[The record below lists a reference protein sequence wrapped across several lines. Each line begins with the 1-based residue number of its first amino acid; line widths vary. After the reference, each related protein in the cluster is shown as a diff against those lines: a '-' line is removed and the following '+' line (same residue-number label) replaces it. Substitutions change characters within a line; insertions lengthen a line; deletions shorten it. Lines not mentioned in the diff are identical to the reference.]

1 VYLARG
7 EIREKFRPKAV
18 GCCIGNEQRGEK
30 RSCKALG
37 IKFLQIGMAFRGL
50 DWPSA
55 STNQNSTNM
64 FKNYWTIAVR
74 SLQRNKSYTLINF
87 LGLTVGMAAS
97 LLLFLLVRYETSF
110 DAFHTKK
117 DRIYRVVT
125 VNRGDQGESRLSAV
139 TFPLAGALKAAYPQ
153 LEQVVPTYLDW
164 DEKLIVQG
172 GDGQAPKV
180 FQDNALYAGSAFFKT
195 FDYGALEG
203 DPRTLLDV
211 PYTAMLTKAKA
222 AKYFGDW
229 RTAVG
234 KTLQVNHRVLVKVAG
249 ILQDPPPN
257 TDFPIGVVVSLSTLT
272 DAHMI
277 GSAATDWSS
286 INGGTQ
292 CYVLLKPGTSMPALE
307 RSIDQT
313 ARAHQPDKN
322 SKSGAGLQALGDM
335 HYDTTLDIYSGT
347 TFSRKLIE
355 ALVLIGF
362 FLVVIA
368 CINFVNLATA
378 QAVNRSREVGVRKV
392 LGSGRRQLVFRFL
405 AETGMIS
412 ALALVAAVLLA
423 VPLLG
428 PLNDLL
434 EIKLSAAPLSEPVVM
449 AFLPGVW
456 VVVTM
461 LSGVYPS
468 LVLSGF
474 NPINA
479 LKSKVAASST
489 RGISLRRGLV
499 VLQFVIAQVLI
510 TGVLVIVSQMNYFR
524 HADLG
529 FTREAIVNVR
539 MPNDSL
545 GQLRQMPLRQEI
557 MRNPGVEEFSY
568 SFASPTD
575 YSGSWSDFR
584 YDHAKT
590 NFGVSLRW
598 ADTSYFQLYKLRLVA
613 GRLYNNDVS
622 SDTTREFI
630 VNETCVRKLGLRH
643 PQDAIGHQINFWDGQ
658 QVGQIVGV
666 VKDYHVSSLKDSI
679 APVVMWPSRN
689 LYLTANIKVQPA
701 RMKETVT
708 AIEKAWR
715 SAFPTGYFNYQFLD
729 DKLASLYKQEDQLSV
744 LYRVFAGIAIFISC
758 LGLYGL
764 VSFMAVQRNKEI
776 GIRKVLGAS
785 VGQVVFLLSKEFT
798 VLVLLAFAIAT
809 PLSWYFMHQWLQQYV
824 YRIDLGPGF
833 FIVTVVAAVVI
844 AWLTVGYRA
853 IRAAL
858 ANPVGSL
865 RSAE

>member
-1 VYLARG
+1 M
-7 EIREKFRPKAV
+7 FR
-18 GCCIGNEQRGEK
+18 
-30 RSCKALG
+30 
-37 IKFLQIGMAFRGL
+37 
-50 DWPSA
+50 
-55 STNQNSTNM
+55 
-64 FKNYWTIAVR
+64 NYWTIALR
-74 SLQRNKSYTLINF
+74 SLQRNKGYTLINF
-87 LGLTVGMAAS
+87 LGLTVGMAAC

-110 DAFHTKK
+110 DAFHTRK

-125 VNRGDQGESRLSAV
+125 VNRGPQGEHRLSAV
-139 TFPLAGALKAAYPQ
+139 TFPLAGALKSAYPQ

-164 DEKLIVQG
+164 DEKVIVQG
-172 GDGQAPKV
+172 ADGQAPKV
-180 FQDNALYAGSAFFKT
+180 FQDNALYVGTAFFKT
-195 FDYGALEG
+195 FDYGALQG
-203 DPRTLLDV
+203 DPKTLMDA

-222 AKYFGDW
+222 VKYFGDW
-229 RTAVG
+229 RSAVG
-234 KTLQVNHRVLVKVAG
+234 KTLQINNRVLVKVAG

-257 TDFPIGVVVSLSTLT
+257 TDFPIGLVISHATIT
-272 DAHMI
+272 AANMI
-277 GSAATDWSS
+277 GSVATDWSS
-286 INGGTQ
+286 IDGGTQ
-292 CYVLLKPGTSMPALE
+292 CYVLLKPGASLPALE

-313 ARAHQPDKN
+313 TRSHSPDKN

-355 ALVLIGF
+355 ALVLIGI

-368 CINFVNLATA
+368 CINFINLATA

-412 ALALVAAVLLA
+412 GLALVAAIMLA
-423 VPLLG
+423 IPLLG

-434 EIKLSAAPLSEPVVM
+434 VIKLSAAPLAEPVVM
-449 AFLPGVW
+449 VFVLGVW
-456 VVVTM
+456 LIVTI
-461 LSGVYPS
+461 LSGIYPS

-529 FTREAIVNVR
+529 FAREAIVTVR
-539 MPNDSL
+539 MPSDSV
-545 GQLRQMPLRQEI
+545 GQLRQMPLRQELL
-557 MRNPGVEEFSY
+557 RNPGVEEFSY

-584 YDHAKT
+584 YDHAKI

-598 ADTSYFQLYKLRLVA
+598 ADTSYFHLYQLRLLA
-613 GRLYNNDVS
+613 GRLYHNEAS

-630 VNETCVRKLGLRH
+630 VNETCLHKLGLRH
-643 PQDAIGHQINFWDGQ
+643 PQDAIGHQINFWDGN

-666 VKDYHVSSLKDSI
+666 VRDYHVSSLKDSI
-679 APVVMWPSRN
+679 APVVMWPSREA
-689 LYLTANIKVQPA
+689 YYTANIKIQPT

-729 DKLASLYKQEDQLSV
+729 DKLASLYKQEDQLSM

-785 VGQVVFLLSKEFT
+785 VGQVVVLLSREFT
-798 VLVLLAFAIAT
+798 LLVLLAFALAT
-809 PLSWYFMHQWLQQYV
+809 PLSWYLMHQWLQQYV
-824 YRIDLGPGF
+824 YRISLGPGF
-833 FIVTVVAAVVI
+833 FIVTLLAAVVI

-853 IRAAL
+853 FRAAL
-858 ANPVGSL
+858 ANPAGSL
-865 RSAE
+865 RSE

>member
-1 VYLARG
+1 
-7 EIREKFRPKAV
+7 
-18 GCCIGNEQRGEK
+18 
-30 RSCKALG
+30 
-37 IKFLQIGMAFRGL
+37 
-50 DWPSA
+50 
-55 STNQNSTNM
+55 M

-74 SLQRNKSYTLINF
+74 SLQRNKGYTLINF
-87 LGLTVGMAAS
+87 LGLTVGMAAC

-110 DAFHTKK
+110 DAFHTKG

-125 VNRGDQGESRLSAV
+125 VDRGPQGEHRLGEV
-139 TFPLAGALKAAYPQ
+139 TFPLADALKSAYPQ
-153 LEQVVPTYLDW
+153 LEQVFPTYLDW
-164 DEKLIVQG
+164 EEKFIVQR
-172 GDGQAPKV
+172 GDGQAPMV

-195 FDYGALEG
+195 FDFGGLEG
-203 DPRTLLDV
+203 DPRTLMDA
-211 PYTAMLTKAKA
+211 PYTAMLTKDKA
-222 AKYFGDW
+222 EKYFGDW
-229 RTAVG
+229 RSAVG
-234 KTLQVNHRVLVKVAG
+234 KTLTINHRVLVKVAG

-272 DAHMI
+272 ASHMI
-277 GSAATDWSS
+277 GGAATDWSS
-286 INGGTQ
+286 ISGGTN
-292 CYVLLKPGTSMPALE
+292 CYVLVRPGSSVPALE

-313 ARAHQPDKN
+313 ARSHQPDQH
-322 SKSGAGLQALGDM
+322 SKSGVGLQALGDM
-335 HYDTTLDIYSGT
+335 HYDTTLDNYSGRS
-347 TFSRKLIE
+347 FSRKLIE
-355 ALVLIGF
+355 ALVLIGI

-368 CINFVNLATA
+368 CINFINLATA

-405 AETGMIS
+405 AETGIIS
-412 ALALVAAVLLA
+412 GLALVAAVMLA
-423 VPLLG
+423 IPLLR

-434 EIKLSAAPLSEPVVM
+434 ETKLSAEPLAEPVVI
-449 AFLPGVW
+449 AFLLGVW

-474 NPINA
+474 NPISA

-524 HADLG
+524 NADLG
-529 FTREAIVNVR
+529 FAKEAIVNVR
-539 MPNDSL
+539 MPTDSV

-575 YSGSWSDFR
+575 YSGSYTNFR
-584 YDHAKT
+584 YDHAPAKT
-590 NFGVSLRW
+590 DFGVSLRW
-598 ADTSYFQLYKLRLVA
+598 ADTSYFRLYQLPLVA
-613 GRLYNNDVS
+613 GRLYHNDVS
-622 SDTTREFI
+622 SDTTIEFI
-630 VNETCVRKLGLRH
+630 VNETCVRKLGLH
-643 PQDAIGHQINFWDGQ
+643 QPQDAIGHQISFSDR

-666 VKDYHVSSLKDSI
+666 VRDFHVTSLKDSI
-679 APVVMWPSRN
+679 AAVVMWPWRN
-689 LYLTANIKVQPA
+689 LYQTANIKIHPA

-715 SAFPTGYFNYQFLD
+715 SAFPTSYFNYQFLD
-729 DKLASLYKQEDQLSV
+729 EKLASLYNQENQLSV

-764 VSFMAVQRNKEI
+764 ISFMAVQRNKEI

-833 FIVTVVAAVVI
+833 FIVTVLAAVVI

-853 IRAAL
+853 LRAAL
-858 ANPVGSL
+858 ANPAGSL
-865 RSAE
+865 RSE

>member
-1 VYLARG
+1 M
-7 EIREKFRPKAV
+7 I
-18 GCCIGNEQRGEK
+18 
-30 RSCKALG
+30 
-37 IKFLQIGMAFRGL
+37 
-50 DWPSA
+50 
-55 STNQNSTNM
+55 
-64 FKNYWTIAVR
+64 KNYWTIAVR

-87 LGLTVGMAAS
+87 LGLTVGMAAC

-125 VNRGDQGESRLSAV
+125 VNRGPQGEHRLSAV
-139 TFPLAGALKAAYPQ
+139 TFPLADALKSAYPQ
-153 LEQVVPTYLDW
+153 LEAVVPTYLDW
-164 DEKLIVQG
+164 DEKLIVQR
-172 GDGQAPKV
+172 GDGQAPMV

-195 FDYGALEG
+195 FDFGGLEG
-203 DPRTLLDV
+203 DPRTLMDV

-222 AKYFGDW
+222 VKYFGDW
-229 RTAVG
+229 RSAVG
-234 KTLQVNHRVLVKVAG
+234 KTLTINHRLLVKVAG

-257 TDFPIGVVVSLSTLT
+257 TDFPIGVVISHSTIT
-272 DAHMI
+272 ASHMI

-292 CYVLLKPGTSMPALE
+292 CYVLLKPGVSLPALE
-307 RSIDQT
+307 RSIDLT
-313 ARAHQPDKN
+313 AHSHQPEDN

-335 HYDTTLDIYSGT
+335 HYDTTLDIYSGN

-355 ALVLIGF
+355 ALVLIGT

-368 CINFVNLATA
+368 CINFINLATA

-412 ALALVAAVLLA
+412 GLALVAAVLLA
-423 VPLLG
+423 IPLLG

-434 EIKLSAAPLSEPVVM
+434 EIKLSAEPLTEPVVM
-449 AFLPGVW
+449 AFLLGVW
-456 VVVTM
+456 LVVTI

-524 HADLG
+524 NADLG
-529 FTREAIVNVR
+529 FAKEAIVNVH
-539 MPNDSL
+539 MPTDSV
-545 GQLRQMPLRQEI
+545 GQLRQMPLRQELL
-557 MRNPGVEEFSY
+557 RDPGVEEFSY

-575 YSGSWSDFR
+575 YSGSWSNFR
-584 YDHAKT
+584 YDHSLAKT
-590 NFGVSLRW
+590 DFGVSLRW
-598 ADTSYFQLYKLRLVA
+598 ADTSYFRLYKLGLVA
-613 GRLYNNDVS
+613 GRLYQNDVS
-622 SDTTREFI
+622 SDTTREFV

-679 APVVMWPSRN
+679 APVVMWPWRN
-689 LYLTANIKVQPA
+689 LYQTANIKIQPV
-701 RMKETVT
+701 RMKETVA

-715 SAFPTGYFNYQFLD
+715 SAFPTSYFNYQFLD

-744 LYRVFAGIAIFISC
+744 LYKVFAGIAIFISC

-785 VGQVVFLLSKEFT
+785 VGQVVVLLSKEFT
-798 VLVLLAFAIAT
+798 LLVLLAFAIST

-824 YRIDLGPGF
+824 YRIVLGPGF
-833 FIVTVVAAVVI
+833 FIVTVLAAVAI

-858 ANPVGSL
+858 ANPAGSL
-865 RSAE
+865 RSE

>member
-1 VYLARG
+1 
-7 EIREKFRPKAV
+7 
-18 GCCIGNEQRGEK
+18 
-30 RSCKALG
+30 
-37 IKFLQIGMAFRGL
+37 
-50 DWPSA
+50 
-55 STNQNSTNM
+55 M

-74 SLQRNKSYTLINF
+74 SLQRNKGYTLINF
-87 LGLTVGMAAS
+87 LGLTVGMAAC

-117 DRIYRVVT
+117 DRIYRVV
-125 VNRGDQGESRLSAV
+125 NIDRGPQGEHRLGEV
-139 TFPLAGALKAAYPQ
+139 TFPLADALRSAYPQ
-153 LEQVVPTYLDW
+153 LEQVFPTYLDW
-164 DEKLIVQG
+164 DEKFIVQR
-172 GDGQAPKV
+172 GDGQAPMV

-195 FDYGALEG
+195 FDFGGLEG
-203 DPRTLLDV
+203 DPRTLMDA
-211 PYTAMLTKAKA
+211 PYTAMLTKDKA

-229 RTAVG
+229 RSAVG
-234 KTLQVNHRVLVKVAG
+234 KTLTINHRVLVKVAG

-272 DAHMI
+272 ASHMI
-277 GSAATDWSS
+277 GGAATDWSS
-286 INGGTQ
+286 IDGGTN
-292 CYVLLKPGTSMPALE
+292 CYVLVKPGSSVPALE

-313 ARAHQPDKN
+313 ARSHQPDNN

-355 ALVLIGF
+355 ALVLIGI

-368 CINFVNLATA
+368 CINFINLATA

-412 ALALVAAVLLA
+412 GLALVAAVMLA

-428 PLNDLL
+428 PLNGLL
-434 EIKLSAAPLSEPVVM
+434 ETKLSTAPLAEPAVM
-449 AFLPGVW
+449 AFVLGVW
-456 VVVTM
+456 LVVTM

-474 NPINA
+474 NPISA

-489 RGISLRRGLV
+489 SGISLRRGLV

-575 YSGSWSDFR
+575 YSGSWSDFK
-584 YDHAKT
+584 YGNVKSG
-590 NFGVSLRW
+590 FGVSIRW
-598 ADTSYFQLYKLRLVA
+598 ADTNYFRLYKLSLVA
-613 GRLYNNDVS
+613 GRLYRNEAS
-622 SDTTREFI
+622 SDTTREFV
-630 VNETCVRKLGLRH
+630 VNETCVRKLGVRR
-643 PQDAIGHQINFWDGQ
+643 PQDVIGHQINFWDGQ
-658 QVGQIVGV
+658 AVGQIVGV

-679 APVVMWPSRN
+679 APVVMWPERKF
-689 LYLTANIKVQPA
+689 YRTANVKIQPA
-701 RMKETVT
+701 RMKETVA

-715 SAFPTGYFNYQFLD
+715 SAFPTSYFNYQFLD

-809 PLSWYFMHQWLQQYV
+809 PLSWYFLHQWLQQYV

-833 FIVTVVAAVVI
+833 FIVTVLAAVVI

-858 ANPVGSL
+858 ANPAGSL
-865 RSAE
+865 RSE

>member
-1 VYLARG
+1 
-7 EIREKFRPKAV
+7 
-18 GCCIGNEQRGEK
+18 
-30 RSCKALG
+30 
-37 IKFLQIGMAFRGL
+37 
-50 DWPSA
+50 
-55 STNQNSTNM
+55 M

-74 SLQRNKSYTLINF
+74 SLQRNKSYSLINF
-87 LGLTVGMAAS
+87 LGLTVGMAAC

-125 VNRGDQGESRLSAV
+125 VNRGAQGEHRLSAV
-139 TFPLAGALKAAYPQ
+139 TFPLASALKSAYPQ

-164 DEKLIVQG
+164 DEKVIVQG
-172 GDGQAPKV
+172 GGGQAPKV
-180 FQDNALYAGSAFFKT
+180 FQDNALYVGSTFFKT
-195 FDYGALEG
+195 FDFGAVEG
-203 DPRTLLDV
+203 DPKTLMDA
-211 PYTAMLTKAKA
+211 PYTAMLTKTKA
-222 AKYFGDW
+222 VKYFGDW
-229 RTAVG
+229 RSAVG
-234 KTLQVNHRVLVKVAG
+234 KTLTIDHRVLVKVAG

-257 TDFPIGVVVSLSTLT
+257 TDFPIGVVISLSTLT

-277 GSAATDWSS
+277 GNAATDWSS
-286 INGGTQ
+286 INGGSQ
-292 CYVLLKPGTSMPALE
+292 CYVLLKPGASLPALE
-307 RSIDQT
+307 RSIDAT
-313 ARAHQPDKN
+313 ARSHQPADN

-355 ALVLIGF
+355 ALVLIGI

-412 ALALVAAVLLA
+412 GLALVAAVMLA
-423 VPLLG
+423 IPLLG
-428 PLNDLL
+428 PLNGLL
-434 EIKLSAAPLSEPVVM
+434 GIKLSAAPLAEPVVI
-449 AFLPGVW
+449 AFVLGVW
-456 VVVTM
+456 AVVTM

-479 LKSKVAASST
+479 LKSRLAASST

-524 HADLG
+524 NADLG
-529 FTREAIVNVR
+529 FAKEAIVTVNI
-539 MPNDSL
+539 PNDSL

-557 MRNPGVEEFSY
+557 MRNPGVEDFSY
-568 SFASPTD
+568 SFMAPTD

-584 YDHAKT
+584 YGLAKSG
-590 NFGVSLRW
+590 FGVSLRW
-598 ADTSYFQLYKLRLVA
+598 ADTGYFRLYKLGLVA
-613 GRLYNNDVS
+613 GRLYRNDAS

-630 VNETCVRKLGLRH
+630 VNETCVRKLGLRR
-643 PQDAIGHQINFWDGQ
+643 PQDAIGHQINFWDGG

-679 APVVMWPSRN
+679 APVVMWPWPK
-689 LYLTANIKVQPA
+689 LYLTANIKIQPA

-729 DKLASLYKQEDQLSV
+729 EKLASLYEQEDQLSV
-744 LYRVFAGIAIFISC
+744 LYKVFAGIAIFISC

-785 VGQVVFLLSKEFT
+785 VGQVVFLLSREFT
-798 VLVLLAFAIAT
+798 LLVLLAFALAA
-809 PLSWYFMHQWLQQYV
+809 PLSWYLMHQWLQQYV
-824 YRIDLGPGF
+824 YRITLGPGVF
-833 FIVTVVAAVVI
+833 VVTVVAAVAI

-858 ANPVGSL
+858 ANPAGSL
-865 RSAE
+865 RSE